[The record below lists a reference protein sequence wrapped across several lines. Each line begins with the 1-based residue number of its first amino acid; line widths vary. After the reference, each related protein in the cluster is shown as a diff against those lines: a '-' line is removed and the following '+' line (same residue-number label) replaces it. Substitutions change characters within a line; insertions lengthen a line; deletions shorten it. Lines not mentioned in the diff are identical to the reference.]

1 MLGEIVAI
9 YAIVEDLLKAI
20 GHQEDCRIQMSDAE
34 VITAALVAA
43 RFFQGNQFVAC
54 QHLDWV
60 CAGNPRTPL
69 GQNQI
74 FDDWYNSNRGWYCA
88 SVSSLPAV
96 TSVTL
101 IHKL

>member
-43 RFFQGNQFVAC
+43 RFFQGNQYKR
-54 QHLDWV
+54 LSISTGTW
-60 CAGNPRTPL
+60 
-69 GQNQI
+69 
-74 FDDWYNSNRGWYCA
+74 FDAEDA
-88 SVSSLPAV
+88 M
-96 TSVTL
+96 
-101 IHKL
+101 